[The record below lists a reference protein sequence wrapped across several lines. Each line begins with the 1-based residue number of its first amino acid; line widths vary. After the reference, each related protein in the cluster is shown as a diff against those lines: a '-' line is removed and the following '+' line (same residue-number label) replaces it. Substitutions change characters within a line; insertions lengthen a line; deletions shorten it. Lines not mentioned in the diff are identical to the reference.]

1 MKGYFPPPPTYFV
14 SSLSFV
20 QHIDC
25 VNSFITFLQMTKTI
39 KKLEKEKV
47 TWKTKCENSNR
58 SLVQM
63 VDEVN
68 LITLKDKTSYFDA
81 FFSLEIDGILS

>member
-1 MKGYFPPPPTYFV
+1 
-14 SSLSFV
+14 
-20 QHIDC
+20 
-25 VNSFITFLQMTKTI
+25 MTKTI

-63 VDEVN
+63 VDEVR
-68 LITLKDKTSYFDA
+68 LFTLKDKTSYFDP
-81 FFSLEIDGILS
+81 FFSLEIDGILSLFAVKPKPFWASCCT